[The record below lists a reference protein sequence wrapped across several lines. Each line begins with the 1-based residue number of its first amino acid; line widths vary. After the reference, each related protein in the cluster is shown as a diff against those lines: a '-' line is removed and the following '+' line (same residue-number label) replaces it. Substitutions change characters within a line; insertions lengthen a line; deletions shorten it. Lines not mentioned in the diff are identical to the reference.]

1 MKCRPALNLRF
12 YARLADAL
20 DAVQR
25 PDASVFLKAPAF
37 EDEHARLMPKE
48 FSRDGETCRT
58 AANDDQIGFELA
70 PVFQARQI
78 QSLQDFALS
87 ESRCTDQES
96 PRIRAR
102 IKVSFLP
109 RDSPKGVLGYR
120 LLGAFFRWGTSVID
134 VTAVEVCHI
143 APCRVARSPAAYPH
157 R

>member
-20 DAVQR
+20 DPVQR

-87 ESRCTDQES
+87 ERAVVLSRNFLES
-96 PRIRAR
+96 GRA
-102 IKVSFLP
+102 SSQLSAQGP
-109 RDSPKGVLGYR
+109 PKGVHNYR

-134 VTAVEVCHI
+134 VTAVEVCRI
-143 APCRVARSPAAYPH
+143 APCRVARSRAAYPH

>member
-20 DAVQR
+20 DPVQR

-48 FSRDGETCRT
+48 FSCDGETCRT

-87 ESRCTDQES
+87 ERAVVLSRNFRES
-96 PRIRAR
+96 GRASR
-102 IKVSFLP
+102 STFCP
-109 RDSPKGVLGYR
+109 
-120 LLGAFFRWGTSVID
+120 GASQRRT
-134 VTAVEVCHI
+134 
-143 APCRVARSPAAYPH
+143 
-157 R
+157 